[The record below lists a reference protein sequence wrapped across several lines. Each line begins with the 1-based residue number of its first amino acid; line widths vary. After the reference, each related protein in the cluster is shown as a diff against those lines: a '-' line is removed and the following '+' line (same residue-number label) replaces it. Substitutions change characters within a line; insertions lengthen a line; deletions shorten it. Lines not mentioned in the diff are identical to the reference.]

1 MNNKFDLYLVSDS
14 TGETLDRIAVAI
26 KAQFE
31 DVDLSVHHFSFIRTK
46 DQINALIKRCKKDK
60 NPIVLYTLVEQEAV
74 SYLKDTALIEKI
86 TCLGVLDHLVLKF
99 ENILNKKAN
108 HVPSGQH
115 VLNKD
120 YYEKISSMHFTIEHD
135 DGQKLETIN
144 EADIIIFGVSRT
156 SKTPTSIYLA
166 NRGYKVANIPLT
178 GTENIDSYL
187 IDFKR
192 KTVVGFVIDPYRLED
207 VRRTRLSLI
216 TEDRHTNYINI
227 ESIQKEVEDSKKLFS
242 LKSIPIID
250 VTRRSVEETSASII
264 KIHEIKHNL

>member
-1 MNNKFDLYLVSDS
+1 MNTKFDLYLVSDS

-31 DVDLSVHHFSFIRTK
+31 DLNLSIHHYAFIRTK
-46 DQINALIKRCKKDK
+46 DQINALIKRCKNDK
-60 NPIVLYTLVEQEAV
+60 NSIILYTLVEQEVV
-74 SYLKDTALIEKI
+74 SYLKEATLTEKVI
-86 TCLGVLDHLVLKF
+86 CLGVLDHLVSKF

-115 VLNKD
+115 VLNKE
-120 YYEKISSMHFTIEHD
+120 YYEKISSMHFTVEHD

-192 KTVVGFVIDPYRLED
+192 KTVVGFIIDPRRLED
-207 VRRTRLSLI
+207 VRRTRLNLI
-216 TEDRHTNYINI
+216 SEDKHTNYINI
-227 ESIQKEVEDSKKLFS
+227 ESIQKEVDDSKKLFT
-242 LKSIPIID
+242 LKNIPIID

>member
-31 DVDLSVHHFSFIRTK
+31 DINLSIHHFSFTRTK
-46 DQINALIKRCKKDK
+46 DQINALINKCKKNK
-60 NPIVLYTLVEQEAV
+60 NSIVLYTLVEQEAV
-74 SYLKDTALIEKI
+74 NYLKHTALVEKI

-99 ENILNKKAN
+99 EDILNKKAN
-108 HVPSGQH
+108 HVPSGQY
-115 VLNKD
+115 VLNKE

-144 EADIIIFGVSRT
+144 EADIIILGISRT

-178 GTENIDSYL
+178 GTENIDTYS
-187 IDFKR
+187 IDFDR
-192 KTVVGFVIDPYRLED
+192 KTIVGFVIDPHRLED
-207 VRRTRLSLI
+207 VRRTRLNLMS
-216 TEDRHTNYINI
+216 EDRHTDYINI
-227 ESIQKEVEDSKKLFS
+227 ESIRKEVEDSKKFFS
-242 LKSIPIID
+242 LKGIPIID
-250 VTRRSVEETSASII
+250 VTRKSVEETSASII
-264 KIHEIKHNL
+264 KIHEIKSNL

>member
-31 DVDLSVHHFSFIRTK
+31 DINLSIHHFSFIRTK

-60 NPIVLYTLVEQEAV
+60 NPVVLYTLVEQEVV
-74 SYLKDTALIEKI
+74 SHLKNMALIERI
-86 TCLGVLDHLVLKF
+86 NCLGVLDHLVLKF

-108 HVPSGQH
+108 HIPSGQH
-115 VLNKD
+115 VLNKE

-144 EADIIIFGVSRT
+144 ESDIIIFGVSRT

-178 GTENIDSYL
+178 GSEDIDSYL
-187 IDFKR
+187 IDFKK
-192 KTVVGFVIDPYRLED
+192 KTVVGFVIDPQRLED
-207 VRRTRLSLI
+207 LRRSRLNLI
-216 TEDRHTNYINI
+216 TGDRHINYINI

-242 LKSIPIID
+242 LKNIPIID

>member
-31 DVDLSVHHFSFIRTK
+31 NVNLSIHHFSFVRTK
-46 DQINALIKRCKKDK
+46 DQIDTLIKRCKKDK
-60 NPIVLYTLVEQEAV
+60 NPVILYTLVEQEV
-74 SYLKDTALIEKI
+74 VNCLKNIALTEKI
-86 TCLGVLDHLVLKF
+86 ICLGVLDHLVLKF
-99 ENILNKKAN
+99 ESIFEKRAN

-115 VLNKD
+115 VLNKE
-120 YYEKISSMHFTIEHD
+120 YYEKISAMHFTIEHD

-144 EADIIIFGVSRT
+144 QADIIILGVSRT
-156 SKTPTSIYLA
+156 SKTPTSMYLA

-178 GTENIDSYL
+178 GIENIEKYS
-187 IDFKR
+187 IDFKK
-192 KTVVGFVIDPYRLED
+192 KTVVGFIIDARRLED
-207 VRRTRLSLI
+207 VRRTRLNLI
-216 TEDRHTNYINI
+216 TEHRHTNYINI
-227 ESIQKEVEDSKKLFS
+227 ESIQKEMEDSKRLFNS
-242 LKSIPIID
+242 KNIPVID